1 MKTITGLTG
10 MVLCVLLAGCG
21 AAEDERRDADT
32 PFSTELRCGQLPIR
46 VQGKGESL
54 QLEIGGEQRQLQQAV
69 SASGA
74 RYVQRQ
80 DGEGAAE
87 GEEQEQ
93 TSLWFKGD
101 QASLLLDGV
110 EYPLCVPP
118 GSLIEPFRA
127 SGNEPFWSLRAE
139 QGQLELNRLNQGEL
153 PAQTWQAGDD
163 EGEYLT
169 RDEPPIRLQLRDEI
183 CRDDMSG
190 MPYPQRVRVEIEGEQ
205 LLGCGGDPA
214 RLLQGGEWVVED
226 ILGGGIIDRSRVT
239 LRFWQDGRLTGRASC
254 NNLMGQYQLSGE
266 GLAIGQAATTRMA
279 CSPALMEQEQRVL
292 NSLAQVQR
300 FDIDDTGALLLYTS
314 EGALKARLEH

>member
-1 MKTITGLTG
+1 
-10 MVLCVLLAGCG
+10 
-21 AAEDERRDADT
+21 
-32 PFSTELRCGQLPIR
+32 
-46 VQGKGESL
+46 
-54 QLEIGGEQRQLQQAV
+54 
-69 SASGA
+69 
-74 RYVQRQ
+74 
-80 DGEGAAE
+80 
-87 GEEQEQ
+87 
-93 TSLWFKGD
+93 
-101 QASLLLDGV
+101 
-110 EYPLCVPP
+110 
-118 GSLIEPFRA
+118 
-127 SGNEPFWSLRAE
+127 
-139 QGQLELNRLNQGEL
+139 
-153 PAQTWQAGDD
+153 
-163 EGEYLT
+163 
-169 RDEPPIRLQLRDEI
+169 
-183 CRDDMSG
+183 MSG